1 MWLKLKQFAL
11 ALFLFNSLAAAND
24 ITQIDGDWYS
34 FKWKYGYSLSN
45 GKGIAF
51 VTNSPN
57 FKVGQEIVRLTAV
70 GKNSYVGE
78 NIYKD
83 GKFYKVKVSLQSDGK
98 LLFEGEK
105 NVKWEMEKIDPE
117 TYSSLTNVKSTSSKP
132 EKKTSNSEAR
142 AATDESS
149 LLPPEGTARFKKLD
163 LLEKFFITKNKA
175 YWNAMQ
181 DNGGISGKF
190 FGLSVS
196 SAVSEENSL
205 LVQTSQAPTQIRA
218 WAERLCVIQANAWDI
233 QRSPGFTSG
242 NAVGKYCDAS
252 YQPLDDRLWIV
263 IVAGPKVP

>member
-1 MWLKLKQFAL
+1 MWLNLKRFAL
-11 ALFLFNSLAAAND
+11 TLLLFNSLAAAND
-24 ITQIDGDWYS
+24 ITQLDGDWYS

-83 GKFYKVKVSLQSDGK
+83 GKFYKVKATLQSDGK
-98 LLFEGEK
+98 LFFEGEK

-117 TYSSLTNVKSTSSKP
+117 TYSSLTNIKSSSSKS
-132 EKKTSNSEAR
+132 EKKSSNSDTR

-175 YWNAMQ
+175 YWNQIQ

-190 FGLSVS
+190 FGLSIS
-196 SAVSEENSL
+196 SVVSEDNSL
-205 LVQTSQAPTQIRA
+205 LLQTSQAPTQIRA
-218 WAERLCVIQANAWDI
+218 WAERLCEIQTAGWDI
-233 QRSPGFTSG
+233 QRSPGFTAG
-242 NAVGKYCDAS
+242 NAAGKYCDAS
-252 YQPLDDRLWIV
+252 YQPLDDRLWVV
-263 IVAGPKVP
+263 IVTGPKAL